1 MSTQPHPDLG
11 NGQDRPVPLKAL
23 VVYESMFG
31 STQDVAAAVADGLR
45 AEGFLTELVDVRSA
59 PPARDAGFD
68 LLVVGAPTHAF
79 SLSRPSTRQ
88 DAVRQGA
95 SPELAGTGVREWI
108 GAMGPR
114 AESHG
119 RAAAAFDTRVTRVR
133 SLPKAAS
140 TRASH
145 LLARRGYHLVSRP
158 TPFLVHDVKGPLVA
172 GELDHAVSWAREVA
186 RAARRWHSGHP
197 DAAAS

>member
-1 MSTQPHPDLG
+1 MSSQAEPEQVAPS
-11 NGQDRPVPLKAL
+11 PLRAL

-31 STQDVAAAVADGLR
+31 STQDVAAAVAEGLR
-45 AEGFLTELVDVRSA
+45 AEGVTTELVDVRHA
-59 PPARDAGFD
+59 PAARDADFD

-95 SPELAGTGVREWI
+95 NPELASTGMREWI

-114 AESHG
+114 EEAHG

-133 SLPKAAS
+133 NLPKAAS

-186 RAARRWHSGHP
+186 VAARRWHTGDP
-197 DAAAS
+197 GAAAS

>member
-1 MSTQPHPDLG
+1 MASQEHTDQVAPS
-11 NGQDRPVPLKAL
+11 PLKAL

-45 AEGFLTELVDVRSA
+45 AEGVTTELVDVRHA
-59 PPARDAGFD
+59 PAARDAEFD

-95 SPELAGTGVREWI
+95 NPELASTGVREWI
-108 GAMGPR
+108 GAMGSR
-114 AESHG
+114 EEAHG
-119 RAAAAFDTRVTRVR
+119 RAAAAFDTRVTKVR

-172 GELDHAVSWAREVA
+172 GELEHAVAWARQVA
-186 RAARRWHSGHP
+186 VAARRWHTGDP
-197 DAAAS
+197 GEAAS